1 MSEINSSFILKKT
14 TVGEVFTK
22 VSPMSNPTVSR
33 IIHLTDRVPQQVLPL
48 DWALGFIIDQGNYSL
63 YKKGYVTFDNN
74 DALAK
79 AAVDAGVWFDTFDF
93 TPVESDKVNIILSTL
108 KSGNRTK
115 ILEVVEKYG
124 KDEVATV
131 ASRNIDELTTA
142 VVAMLENVLKIQL
155 IID

>member
-14 TVGEVFTK
+14 TAGEVFTK

>member
-1 MSEINSSFILKKT
+1 MSEINNSFILKKT
-14 TVGEVFTK
+14 TAGEVFTK

>member
-1 MSEINSSFILKKT
+1 MSETNNSFILKKT
-14 TVGEVFTK
+14 TAGEVFTK

-115 ILEVVEKYG
+115 ILEVIEKYG

>member
-1 MSEINSSFILKKT
+1 MSEINNSFILKKT
-14 TVGEVFTK
+14 TAGEVFTK
-22 VSPMSNPTVSR
+22 VSPMSNPTISR

-79 AAVDAGVWFDTFDF
+79 AAVDAGVWFDSFDF

-115 ILEVVEKYG
+115 ILEAIEKYG
-124 KDEVATV
+124 KDEVTTV
-131 ASRNIDELTTA
+131 ASKNIDELTTA
-142 VVAMLENVLKIQL
+142 VVSMLENVLRVQL